1 MLRNIS
7 LKIPYKGCPGQEVRI
22 NGLFH
27 PLIKVRR
34 GDITHLDP
42 NLLPKLPVR
51 DIQVARIS
59 PFQQA
64 EIVPKK
70 SCQADCSPA
79 SAARRMDFD
88 VEEYLFF
95 CLTDQAQY
103 SFNTWKLLTI

>member
-64 EIVPKK
+64 EIVARQTVVPHRQLGEWILMWKNTFFLFDG
-70 SCQADCSPA
+70 SSPIQ
-79 SAARRMDFD
+79 F
-88 VEEYLFF
+88 
-95 CLTDQAQY
+95 
-103 SFNTWKLLTI
+103 